1 MDFLDTFLNL
11 VPMGFTQG
19 LIFAM
24 VALAVMIPFRILN
37 FPDMTSEG
45 TLAFGGCVTAKGLIL
60 GLEPTLALACGVAAG
75 FLGGMLTA
83 FIHEKIKLNSL
94 LCGIL
99 VLSMLY
105 SIDIRVMGQPNTALF
120 AYPNLFNYLPNDTLV
135 NRILLLASVNI
146 ILIGI
151 LVWFLSTQH
160 GMAMRALG
168 SSHAMARAQ
177 GISVKTYVLV
187 GLGLANCIAG
197 LGGGLLAQNQG
208 FADVNMG
215 FGALVNGLASLLL
228 GEALIGNRTILRQVA
243 APALG
248 SIVYFQLISI
258 ALAWGFQPSDLKMVT
273 ALFVIATFVVLA
285 SRKSKPGAAAA
296 RAV

>member
-1 MDFLDTFLNL
+1 MTFFDTFLNL
-11 VPMGFTQG
+11 VPTGFTQG
-19 LIFAM
+19 LVFAM

-45 TLAFGGCVTAKGLIL
+45 TLAFGGCVTAKCLMVGM
-60 GLEPTLALACGVAAG
+60 EPTLALLFGAMAG
-75 FLGGMLTA
+75 FLGGTATA

-120 AYPNLFNYLPNDTLV
+120 NYPNLFAYLPNDTLG
-135 NRILLLASVNI
+135 NRILVLLLIDVV
-146 ILIGI
+146 LIGAI
-151 LVWFLSTQH
+151 FWFLGTQH

-177 GISVKTYVLV
+177 GISVKVYVIV

-228 GEALIGNRTILRQVA
+228 GEAIIGNRTILRQVT
-243 APALG
+243 APVLG
-248 SIVYFQLISI
+248 SIVYFQLISV
-258 ALAWGFQPSDLKMVT
+258 ALALGFQPSDLKMVT
-273 ALFVIATFVVLA
+273 ALFVIATFVVMA
-285 SRKSKPGAAAA
+285 GRKSKRGIAAT